1 MFFVYILVS
10 DVDGSKYIGYTEEL
24 KTRLRTH
31 NQGKVKSTKAKAPYH
46 IVYFEAYN
54 DKSLALKRERKLKSS
69 SWHKKQLFDRIFTD
83 L

>member
-31 NQGKVKSTKAKAPYH
+31 NQGKVKSTKAKVPYKLA
-46 IVYFEAYN
+46 YFEAYTS
-54 DKSLALKRERKLKSS
+54 KTLALKRERKLKTS